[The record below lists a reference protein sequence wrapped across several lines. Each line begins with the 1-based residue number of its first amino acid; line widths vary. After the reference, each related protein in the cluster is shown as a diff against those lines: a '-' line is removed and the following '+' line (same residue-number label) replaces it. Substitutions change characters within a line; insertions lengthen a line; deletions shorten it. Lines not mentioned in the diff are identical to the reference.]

1 MKQFICT
8 LIALAA
14 SAGLLF
20 LVSVPINNLHGAGD
34 HEETHV
40 EGHVEEDGHAE
51 EGEESADHG
60 EAAYAHGDSADTD
73 AAAH

>member
-20 LVSVPINNLHGAGD
+20 LVSAPINNLHGADG

-40 EGHVEEDGHAE
+40 EGHVEEGHAVE
-51 EGEESADHG
+51 SEESADYGGAVTEHG
-60 EAAYAHGDSADTD
+60 KTADSTGY
-73 AAAH
+73 

>member
-8 LIALAA
+8 LIVLAA

-20 LVSVPINNLHGAGD
+20 LVSAPINNLHGAGD

-40 EGHVEEDGHAE
+40 EGHVEGHAE
-51 EGEESADHG
+51 DGEESADHG
-60 EAAYAHGDSADTD
+60 ESASAHGEA
-73 AAAH
+73 AEEAAH

>member
-20 LVSVPINNLHGAGD
+20 LVSAPINNLHGAGD
-34 HEETHV
+34 HEDTHV
-40 EGHVEEDGHAE
+40 EGHVEE
-51 EGEESADHG
+51 SADHG
-60 EAAYAHGDSADTD
+60 DAAYAHGDSADTD